1 MMAELGAI
9 SVSQLNE
16 YIKHKFD
23 GDLVLKGISVS
34 GEISNCKTYSSG
46 HMYFTLKDSNSA
58 LKCVMFKGYRQTLTF
73 KAADGDNVI
82 VNGDIT
88 VYTRDGVYQLYA
100 TGIRKSG
107 QGELY
112 LKFLELKNKLEEE
125 GLFDE
130 YRKKPLPK
138 YPNKIGVITSDSG
151 AVYHDIKNVVG
162 RRFPIAEICLFAS
175 RVQGEGADE
184 ELIEALKQMDK
195 SGCDVAIIARGG
207 GSIEDLWQF
216 NSERLAREIAKVQT
230 PIISAVGHETDF
242 TIADFVSDM
251 RAPTPSAAAEIAVP
265 DVRDIYLRLASLEDA
280 MTSAIEERLI
290 HLKRTIESYRNDI
303 ARSLHTALLLK
314 RNQVE
319 QINRDLKQKIASS
332 ISMKKLKLAVLAE
345 KLNSNNPI
353 HIMERGFFPIS
364 SKSKRIYEAKQ
375 LKKDDEI
382 EIKFTDGEVFAKI
395 VGGITHEQ
403 DDV

>member
-1 MMAELGAI
+1 
-9 SVSQLNE
+9 
-16 YIKHKFD
+16 
-23 GDLVLKGISVS
+23 
-34 GEISNCKTYSSG
+34 
-46 HMYFTLKDSNSA
+46 
-58 LKCVMFKGYRQTLTF
+58 
-73 KAADGDNVI
+73 
-82 VNGDIT
+82 
-88 VYTRDGVYQLYA
+88 
-100 TGIRKSG
+100 
-107 QGELY
+107 
-112 LKFLELKNKLEEE
+112 
-125 GLFDE
+125 
-130 YRKKPLPK
+130 
-138 YPNKIGVITSDSG
+138 
-151 AVYHDIKNVVG
+151 
-162 RRFPIAEICLFAS
+162 
-175 RVQGEGADE
+175 
-184 ELIEALKQMDK
+184 MDK

-216 NSERLAREIAKVQT
+216 NSERLAREIAKAQT

-290 HLKRTIESYRNDI
+290 HLKRTIKSYRNDI

-332 ISMKKLKLAVLAE
+332 ISIKKLKLVVLAE

-364 SKSKRIYEAKQ
+364 SKAKRIYEAKQ

-382 EIKFTDGEVFAKI
+382 EIKFSDGEVFAKI

-403 DDV
+403 DDD